1 MIFNKNIHNN
11 ILKVSDHTKEHKV
24 VYVETNSEINDKKT
38 YQRSLLD
45 VSLYVIPITSIN
57 LYLPHVIHKETM
69 AYITCIGFPDGSV
82 DKESACN
89 VGDKRDTGLTPG

>member
-38 YQRSLLD
+38 Y
-45 VSLYVIPITSIN
+45 
-57 LYLPHVIHKETM
+57 
-69 AYITCIGFPDGSV
+69 
-82 DKESACN
+82 
-89 VGDKRDTGLTPG
+89 